1 MLSAF
6 IPQPR
11 GLERREIPEQ
21 EPLPQESLW
30 LDLLEPSVGEE
41 KRVEEFLAIDVPTR
55 EEMREIE
62 TSNRLYEEDGALYM
76 TATVITKLDTE
87 IPENAQITFILSGN
101 RRGKSDEEGIANT
114 VACLN
119 QLKKHAEFVRGA

>member
-11 GLERREIPEQ
+11 GLERREIAEQ

-87 IPENAQITFILSGN
+87 LPENAQITFILSGN
-101 RRGKSDEEGIANT
+101 RLVTNRYVDPLPVRRF
-114 VACLN
+114 VAY
-119 QLKKHAEFVRGA
+119 A